1 MSGLGKDANEITLK
15 DIEDFLSGDG
25 AAASAANGS
34 ESSPQEGNAGKNDPQ
49 ANPSGSDANVTETQ
63 AFAHR
68 LKESVGKAVEKERE
82 NIAKQFGYNN
92 YEAMLAARERDLIEQ
107 KGLDPEEVAPVVEQI
122 VKDRLAQD
130 PRMQELEQFRQ
141 QRMQQWAA
149 QEVAE
154 LKDLTGGEIQKLEDV
169 PPEVIEL
176 WKSKGSLKA
185 AYLELKGEDLI
196 KKMKVNIASGQN
208 RSTVAHMQSPAGNP
222 TPPGSD
228 TTRPFTQQEKE
239 IYRLFNPDVTEEQ
252 LSKLRKNK

>member
-1 MSGLGKDANEITLK
+1 MGGLGKDANDITLK

-25 AAASAANGS
+25 AAASAANDGEGS
-34 ESSPQEGNAGKNDPQ
+34 QQEGDAGINNRQTDP
-49 ANPSGSDANVTETQ
+49 NSSNTKITETQ

-68 LKESVGKAVEKERE
+68 LKESTEKAVQKERE
-82 NIAKQFGYNN
+82 NIAKQFGYDS
-92 YEAMLAARERDLIEQ
+92 YEAMLAAKERDLLEQ

-141 QRMQQWAA
+141 QRMQQWAE

-208 RSTVAHMQSPAGNP
+208 RSTVSHMQSPTGNP

-228 TTRPFTQQEKE
+228 TLRPFTQEEKE
-239 IYRLFNPDVTEEQ
+239 IYRLFNPDVTDEQ